1 MTGGKKFGGGRVPTG
16 TPSLAWSSVV
26 IVISLLAGASVV
38 HNIYKPDMVS
48 LVLPP
53 ANVHTTCSTECLYD
67 VLLILFSAHVDHS
80 AHGECQRWPKRRQPE
95 ELSSYE
101 RHGWNLG
108 FRGFFHLVLFSIVM
122 KLLMLLFRQKH
133 TRV

>member
-26 IVISLLAGASVV
+26 IVVSLFAGASVV

-48 LVLPP
+48 LVVRSQEKSFVLPP
-53 ANVHTTCSTECLYD
+53 ANVHTTCSMEFLLD

-80 AHGECQRWPKRRQPE
+80 FRGECQRWRKRRQPE
-95 ELSSYE
+95 ELSWYE
-101 RHGWNLG
+101 RHGWNPG
-108 FRGFFHLVLFSIVM
+108 FKGFFICFSLVLS
-122 KLLMLLFRQKH
+122 
-133 TRV
+133 